1 MPPKERNILL
11 VYILGSLTFGIYF
24 LYWLYKTE
32 KELNELGAKIPLFI
46 LAIIPIVN
54 IYWLYRYTKGWAYV
68 TKKDDAIVYFILF
81 FFLGIVMPYIVQKSL
96 NQIAKN
102 YTRQQMM
109 RQAMPPQQYPM
120 YPNYPG
126 QGGQFRM

>member
-1 MPPKERNILL
+1 MYE
-11 VYILGSLTFGIYF
+11 
-24 LYWLYKTE
+24 TE
-32 KELNELGAKIPLFI
+32 KELNELGAKTSSFI

-68 TKKDDAIVYFILF
+68 TKKEDAIVYFILF
-81 FFLGIVMPYIVQKSL
+81 YFLGIVMPYLVQKSL
-96 NQIAKN
+96 NQIARN
-102 YTRQQMM
+102 YARQQMI

>member
-120 YPNYPG
+120 YLNYPG

>member
-11 VYILGSLTFGIYF
+11 VYILGFITLGIYF
-24 LYWLYKTE
+24 LYWMYETE
-32 KELNELGAKIPLFI
+32 KELNELGAKTPSFI

-68 TKKDDAIVYFILF
+68 TKKEDAIVYFILF
-81 FFLGIVMPYIVQKSL
+81 YFLGIVMPYLVQKSL
-96 NQIAKN
+96 NQIARN
-102 YTRQQMM
+102 YARQQMI
-109 RQAMPPQQYPM
+109 RQAMPSQQYPM